1 MKKNSCQSKGF
12 TLIELVIVVAIIAVL
27 SAIAIPAYRQYVLRS
42 NRTSATRALQDMATR
57 EENYYFTN
65 NAYTNSTTNLGLTSA
80 VTPDGYY
87 TLSIP
92 SASSTDYTL
101 LATPTP
107 GSPQTQDV
115 KCLNFQLQRNGT
127 ETATGTSGSAS
138 CWQGH

>member
-101 LATPTP
+101 LATAAGT
-107 GSPQTQDV
+107 QTKDL
-115 KCLNFQLQRNGT
+115 KCGNFQLQRNGT
-127 ETATGTSGSAS
+127 ENVTGTSGSTS